1 MFGHILPCNKITW
14 KELSC
19 CSARIE
25 SMAMNNCVTDC
36 VCTSCVAGHHVQ
48 QVLHYCLPCENIEY
62 QWLAGLDGSQS
73 SKLVSQLSN
82 SCNRL
87 SKLTTHCLTPLL
99 IVGQWHYGISQKRNL
114 FHILPIV
121 IVLARDAVSM
131 CGTST
136 CGKRG
141 MIESAVCALVVST
154 KQHRLSYRQ
163 RAAQCISREGL
174 ITSSHNL
181 LHCLD
186 NRSLAWLW

>member
-1 MFGHILPCNKITW
+1 MQPIVQTDNPLSDSLANCWTMALRYQS
-14 KELSC
+14 KE
-19 CSARIE
+19 E
-25 SMAMNNCVTDC
+25 
-36 VCTSCVAGHHVQ
+36 
-48 QVLHYCLPCENIEY
+48 
-62 QWLAGLDGSQS
+62 
-73 SKLVSQLSN
+73 LVPYS
-82 SCNRL
+82 
-87 SKLTTHCLTPLL
+87 T
-99 IVGQWHYGISQKRNL
+99 
-114 FHILPIV
+114 IV

-186 NRSLAWLW
+186 NRSLA